1 MLDMTTTDETRP
13 VSGRESVPAV
23 LTDDDLAAFARD
35 GYVIKRAFLTPAQV
49 AALQDTLA
57 HDEALRRRTY
67 GREDGDGDAVELALW
82 NHPGDD
88 SFGALARSERLVG
101 AATQLLGGEVYH
113 YHSKLNTKRPGGGGT
128 WVWHQ
133 DYGYWYDNGCLY
145 PDMMTAAV
153 ALSPM
158 SVANGC
164 LKLMSGSHRVGRINH
179 GRVGDQ
185 TGADPDRV
193 ASLHAVL
200 DHVEFEAEPGDVM
213 LFHCNTLHTS
223 APNRSDHARELL
235 LVAYNARH
243 NDPVKAH
250 HHPGYTP
257 IAVLADR
264 EIEARSGRYDGERR
278 TFMPPRAGLA

>member
-1 MLDMTTTDETRP
+1 MTTTQRRDSIT
-13 VSGRESVPAV
+13 V
-23 LTDDDLAAFARD
+23 LTADDVTAFGRD
-35 GYVIKRAFLTPAQV
+35 GYVTRRAFLTSRQV
-49 AALQDTLA
+49 AALQDALTN
-57 HDEALRRRTY
+57 DTALRRRTD
-67 GREDGDGDAVELALW
+67 GRRDGDGDSVELALW

-88 SFGALARSERLVG
+88 SFGALARSKRLVG
-101 AATQLLGGEVYH
+101 AAAQLLGDEVYH
-113 YHSKLNTKRPGGGGT
+113 YHSKLNTKRPGAGGT

-133 DYGYWYDNGCLY
+133 DYGYWYDNGCLF
-145 PDMMTAAV
+145 PDMLTAAV

-164 LKLMSGSHRVGRINH
+164 LKLLVGSHRAGRIDH
-179 GRVGDQ
+179 RRVGDQ

-193 ASLHAVL
+193 AFLEGRL
-200 DHVEFEAEPGDVM
+200 DTVEFEAEPGDVM
-213 LFHCNTLHTS
+213 LFHCNVLHTS

-257 IAVLADR
+257 IDVLADT
-264 EIEARSGRYDGERR
+264 EIEARAGRYDGEQR
-278 TFMPPRAGLA
+278 TFMAPGADLG